1 MFYLEREVEK
11 VGDVFA
17 DRKVTLPWLMNSYMD
32 KPEKFDQLHSV
43 YHFTV
48 PLKQLQKKT
57 FEPTKENL
65 SIQEN
70 L

>member
-1 MFYLEREVEK
+1 MFYLEREVGK

-17 DRKVTLPWLMNSYMD
+17 DRKATLPWLMNSNMV
-32 KPEKFDQLHSV
+32 KPEKFDQLHLV

-48 PLKQLQKKT
+48 PLKQLLKKT

-65 SIQEN
+65 SI
-70 L
+70 

>member
-17 DRKVTLPWLMNSYMD
+17 DRKVTLPSLMNSYMD
-32 KPEKFDQLHSV
+32 KPEKFDQLHLV

>member
-1 MFYLEREVEK
+1 MV
-11 VGDVFA
+11 
-17 DRKVTLPWLMNSYMD
+17 
-32 KPEKFDQLHSV
+32 KPEKFDQRHLI

-48 PLKQLQKKT
+48 PLKQLLKKT